1 MRPRHDGVRLPR
13 RGVGLGPFKFV
24 PTRDYGFNCRM
35 SLPWRL
41 MLVSGGFASGFL
53 LHAWS
58 PWAAGKTPVRKSA
71 PLAEMHYADVARD
84 PGLEQKAARFLS
96 GMDTNYPASA
106 TEHLLAIVMLHERY
120 GEPHLSG
127 YQVGSYANRYIDAQ
141 ALLTAHLLQGA
152 PSVHRDRVARLRV
165 ILTELNWSEAEY
177 CAVGGGTGAYRDRR
191 TEHMVVEDMVS
202 RWALRLAQQPGS
214 TNPDPRKSFRV
225 LFQRLADDQAILR
238 KDYANNPDDLA
249 FVLKGK
255 STPRSSILAALGH
268 LTDELKAWPP
278 AVAEELAPLILR
290 TFQE

>member
-1 MRPRHDGVRLPR
+1 
-13 RGVGLGPFKFV
+13 
-24 PTRDYGFNCRM
+24 
-35 SLPWRL
+35 
-41 MLVSGGFASGFL
+41 MLVLGGFASGFL

-127 YQVGSYANRYIDAQ
+127 YQVESYANRYIDAQ
-141 ALLTAHLLQGA
+141 VLLTAHLLQGA

-202 RWALRLAQQPGS
+202 RWALRLAQQPDS
-214 TNPDPRKSFRV
+214 TNSDPRKSFRS

-238 KDYANNPDDLA
+238 KEYVTGPDPDPLA
-249 FVLKGK
+249 EEYILPEKMIRRL
-255 STPRSSILAALGH
+255 PILAALGH

>member
-1 MRPRHDGVRLPR
+1 
-13 RGVGLGPFKFV
+13 
-24 PTRDYGFNCRM
+24 
-35 SLPWRL
+35 
-41 MLVSGGFASGFL
+41 MLVLGGFTIGFL

-58 PWAAGKTPVRKSA
+58 PWGAGKTPVRQSA
-71 PLAEMHYADVARD
+71 PLAEIDYVDVVRD
-84 PGLEQKAARFLS
+84 PELEQEAARFLS

-120 GEPHLSG
+120 GEPSLAG

-141 ALLTAHLLQGA
+141 ALLTAHLLKRA
-152 PSVHRDRVARLRV
+152 PSAHRDRVARLRV
-165 ILTELNWSEAEY
+165 ILAELNLSEAAY

-202 RWALRLAQQPGS
+202 RWALRLAQQPGP
-214 TNPDPRKSFRV
+214 TNPDPRKSFRG

-238 KDYANNPDDLA
+238 KEYATGPDPDPVYVEYILPEKMIRR
-249 FVLKGK
+249 F
-255 STPRSSILAALGH
+255 PILAALGH

-278 AVAEELAPLILR
+278 EVAEELAPLILR

>member
-1 MRPRHDGVRLPR
+1 M
-13 RGVGLGPFKFV
+13 GPFKFV
-24 PTRDYGFNCRM
+24 PTRDGGFNCRM

-41 MLVSGGFASGFL
+41 VLVLSGFASGFL

-58 PWAAGKTPVRKSA
+58 PWAPFKTPVRQSA
-71 PLAEMHYADVARD
+71 PLAEIDYVDVVRD
-84 PGLEQKAARFLS
+84 PGLEQEAARFLS

-120 GEPHLSG
+120 GEPNLGG
-127 YQVGSYANRYIDAQ
+127 YQISSYANRYIDAQ
-141 ALLTAHLLQGA
+141 ALLTAHMLKGA
-152 PSVHRDRVARLRV
+152 PSAHRDRVARLRV

-191 TEHMVVEDMVS
+191 TEHMVVEDMIS
-202 RWALRLAQQPGS
+202 RWALRLAKQPGS
-214 TNPDPRKSFRV
+214 TNPDPRKAFRD

-238 KDYANNPDDLA
+238 KEYVTGPDPDPIAEEYILPEKMIRR
-249 FVLKGK
+249 F
-255 STPRSSILAALGH
+255 PILAALGH

-278 AVAEELAPLILR
+278 EVAEELAPLILR